1 MLLIIYKSLDTIVN
15 NKDVL
20 EMFNYNSLL
29 DIGSINVNEFDL
41 KLDNDKMIYFENKD
55 DKRIISFGSEDYLNA
70 VYSKFYENVI
80 KNEENNTFYSYFYSI
95 YSKILSE
102 NYKNI
107 DKYLDFTSVNN
118 DHIYQLMM
126 LISSAFFAYKKMN
139 FSLEDVNNILKI
151 VIKKK
156 YNVELVAKNTED
168 FNKKKEFVFP
178 LSVEYGNKVVDTF
191 DHKKTTMKEY
201 IKQNNVLDSISLSS
215 IVYMKDGR
223 ILKGEDF
230 LKELYKY
237 IYKYENFLSLRND
250 LINLIEY
257 K

>member
-1 MLLIIYKSLDTIVN
+1 
-15 NKDVL
+15 
-20 EMFNYNSLL
+20 
-29 DIGSINVNEFDL
+29 
-41 KLDNDKMIYFENKD
+41 
-55 DKRIISFGSEDYLNA
+55 
-70 VYSKFYENVI
+70 
-80 KNEENNTFYSYFYSI
+80 
-95 YSKILSE
+95 
-102 NYKNI
+102 
-107 DKYLDFTSVNN
+107 
-118 DHIYQLMM
+118 
-126 LISSAFFAYKKMN
+126 MN

-156 YNVELVAKNTED
+156 YNVELVVKNTED

-201 IKQNNVLDSISLSS
+201 IKQNNILDSISLSS

-237 IYKYENFLSLRND
+237 IYKYESFLSLRND